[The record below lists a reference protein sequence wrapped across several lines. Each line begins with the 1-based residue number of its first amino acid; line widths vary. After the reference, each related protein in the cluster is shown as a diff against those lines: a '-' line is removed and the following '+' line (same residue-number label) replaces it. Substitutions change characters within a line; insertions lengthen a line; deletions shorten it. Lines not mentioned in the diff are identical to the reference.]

1 MELWFSDYHTEKVK
15 VSVKVQKQLFGLQT
29 EFQRIDVF
37 DSDEFGRFLS
47 ADGSIVFSEKDEF
60 IYDEMVVHIPMAV
73 HPNVKHV
80 LVIGGGDGGVAREL
94 GHYKEIE
101 TIDVV
106 EPDRV
111 FVEVCKEYFPDNAC
125 GLSDPR
131 VTVYYEDGLRFLRS
145 KQNMYDLIIND
156 AIDPLGHNA
165 GLFTK
170 EFYGNCYRAL
180 KEDGIMVYQH
190 GSPFYDEDEESC
202 RVMHRKAS
210 HSFPVSRVYQAIK
223 TSVEDFG
230 NYDIVF
236 VGYPIWYGS
245 MATPMQTFLHNH
257 ASKLA
262 GKRIALFASS
272 GSSGISASVDEA
284 RTLCSGATFTETLLL
299 TSSTLSQMGNRIRTW
314 LETLGAS
321 RENNYPSTSTN
332 VKITVGNRTITAT
345 MEDNAAAQ

>member
-156 AIDPLGHNA
+156 ATDPFGHTE

-170 EFYGNCYRAL
+170 EFYGSCYNAL
-180 KEDGIMVYQH
+180 REDGIMVNQQ
-190 GSPFYDEDEESC
+190 GSPFYAEDATAMQ
-202 RVMHRKAS
+202 RS
-210 HSFPVSRVYQAIK
+210 HQRIATTFPISKVYPVSYTHLRA
-223 TSVEDFG
+223 
-230 NYDIVF
+230 
-236 VGYPIWYGS
+236 
-245 MATPMQTFLHNH
+245 H
-257 ASKLA
+257 
-262 GKRIALFASS
+262 
-272 GSSGISASVDEA
+272 
-284 RTLCSGATFTETLLL
+284 ET
-299 TSSTLSQMGNRIRTW
+299 
-314 LETLGAS
+314 
-321 RENNYPSTSTN
+321 
-332 VKITVGNRTITAT
+332 
-345 MEDNAAAQ
+345 